1 MILIIGLVI
10 LLAAVVIGVAGV
22 LTNTG
27 ASHTAG
33 DFSVFGYH
41 VTGSTGTLFLYGIAI
56 GAIAVLGLGML
67 LVGARRASRLHQDA
81 RGGLKESRRQTAAAR
96 EERDALAERRDEAQ
110 AQAADARVDAANAR
124 ADAAEARARAA
135 AADTATANPAAADSQ
150 GGATASR
157 SQAPKDAPD
166 DVPPDAEFG
175 SHRHGLH
182 RWHRIP
188 ARHGPDDPSRGI

>member
-27 ASHTAG
+27 ASHPAG

-56 GAIAVLGLGML
+56 GAIAVVGLGLL
-67 LVGARRASRLHQDA
+67 LAGARRASRLRQDA
-81 RGGLKESRRQTAAAR
+81 RGGLKESRREAAAAR

-110 AQAADARVDAANAR
+110 AQAADARVDAATAR
-124 ADAAEARARAA
+124 AEAAEARARAA
-135 AADTATANPAAADSQ
+135 TADPAAAEPAAGAPQ
-150 GGATASR
+150 GATASR
-157 SQAPKDAPD
+157 SQPPADAPD

-175 SHRHGLH
+175 SHRHGIH

-188 ARHGPDDPSRGI
+188 ARHGPDDPRRGI